1 MPKLNTSELLTE
13 LKNTKEKAEKS
24 ANEKMELIKEKILK
38 NIDEQFFEISVIPE
52 IGNEAEPTRNT
63 IEFKIY
69 LRFTIENDF
78 DNSLI
83 LEKLRDFISEI
94 SGVKNIKIVKTAWD
108 SVTFEILMTWA
119 KLNKYFEDVIRS
131 KLLNDADKT
140 IQGVL
145 KNEARRGKNEGL
157 VKCDWIVFYDRDRKW
172 LEKTIKELYEDR
184 GISVKLDLQ
193 AETIKYSWQDRA
205 II

>member
-24 ANEKMELIKEKILK
+24 ANEKMELIKEKVLK

-69 LRFTIENDF
+69 LRATIEKDF
-78 DNSLI
+78 DSSLI

-108 SVTFEILMTWA
+108 SVTFEILMTWT
-119 KLNKYFEDVIRS
+119 KLNKYFENAIRS

-145 KNEARRGKNEGL
+145 KNEARRGKDEGL

-172 LEKTIKELYEDR
+172 LENTIKELYEDR

-193 AETIKYSWQDRA
+193 AETIKYSWQKGA
-205 II
+205 I

>member
-24 ANEKMELIKEKILK
+24 ANEKMELIKEKVLK

-69 LRFTIENDF
+69 LRFTIEKDF

-108 SVTFEILMTWA
+108 SVTFEILMTWT

-131 KLLNDADKT
+131 KILNDADKT

-184 GISVKLDLQ
+184 GINVKLDLQ
-193 AETIKYSWQDRA
+193 AETIKYSW
-205 II
+205 

>member
-24 ANEKMELIKEKILK
+24 ANEKMELIKEKVLK

-69 LRFTIENDF
+69 LKFTIEKDF
-78 DNSLI
+78 DNRLI

-108 SVTFEILMTWA
+108 SVTFEILMTWT
-119 KLNKYFEDVIRS
+119 KLNKYFENVIRS

-145 KNEARRGKNEGL
+145 KNEACRGKNEGL

-172 LEKTIKELYEDR
+172 LEKAIKELYEDR

-193 AETIKYSWQDRA
+193 AETIKYSW
-205 II
+205 